1 MEKLTKEEVRKPDVF
16 LATMGTAWKRVEQ
29 YRTLLV
35 AALGGLIILGGG
47 FSLYAWLNTK
57 KEAKAQAAYYLAKK
71 SLGKM
76 EEQFIAKPKA
86 ATSPGKKSESTP
98 PAKTKTG
105 NIETDYGTAIADLEA
120 VVKSN
125 PGTRAAV
132 LAAIDMSD
140 ILVEYKQVD
149 RAVQNLSSAL
159 KNLPQNELL
168 YGLGALKLGAAQQA
182 RGSCESAIQSWSK
195 ITESHA
201 LSFLHGESY
210 LRQGLCYEALSQKQ
224 KAIELYQKVSTDFA
238 DTDAGKSA
246 KKYLRLLK
254 NENV

>member
-29 YRTLLV
+29 YRALLV

-47 FSLYAWLNTK
+47 FSLYTWLNTK

-71 SLGKM
+71 SLGEA
-76 EEQFIAKPKA
+76 EEQFVAKPKTA
-86 ATSPGKKSESTP
+86 PDSEKKNETAQ
-98 PAKTKTG
+98 PAKIKTG
-105 NIETDYGTAIADLEA
+105 NVETDYGTSIPNLEA

-132 LAAIDMSD
+132 LAAIDLSD
-140 ILVEYKQVD
+140 ILIEYKQVD
-149 RAVQNLSSAL
+149 RAVENLTSAL
-159 KNLPQNELL
+159 KNLPQDELL

-195 ITESHA
+195 ITESKQ
-201 LSFLHGESY
+201 LGFLHGESY
-210 LRQGLCYEALSQKQ
+210 LRQALCYEALSQKQ